1 MIMFTNEKLLARFT
15 IKWMDAENLAIMPN
29 VSDKVLESL
38 TNQAVADFDV
48 FKMTCDNTSKETQL
62 ESIEKYFKKVN

>member
-1 MIMFTNEKLLARFT
+1 MFTNEELLARFT

-29 VSDKVLESL
+29 VSDKVLDSL
-38 TNQAVADFDV
+38 TNQAVAVFDV
-48 FKMTCDNTSKETQL
+48 FKMTCDNTSKKTQL

>member
-1 MIMFTNEKLLARFT
+1 MFTNEKLLARFT